1 MLAPMARGGSQGRG
15 PAVVVVLLAMTFL
28 VVAYLSM
35 RAYAA
40 STYHRATAQRVVR
53 DWTRVAVDEL
63 ARRAEAQ
70 AGFYGTY
77 PVLLAMAESVAP
89 LSPPELVAAAATPE
103 SRRNAALVRATF
115 RYLPASDTLLQ
126 APALDAE
133 VAAWLRTEMAR
144 IAAAPPPPGERR
156 PLHPPRQ
163 GSQPWVYVLPPS
175 GDRVDGFEVDA
186 AGLPAFFELALRAGP
201 LVPASLAEGRVTNES
216 LALRVTRG
224 NGEEL
229 WRSGPPLAAERT
241 VLRRP
246 ESGLLAGLELEA
258 ALAAEVEPLI
268 VFGGVPRPAL
278 ALYLAPLAL
287 AAGLL
292 LTAVLQ
298 LRREQALARL
308 RSEFVASVSH
318 ELRTPLTQIRM
329 FAETLLLERVRSPDE
344 GRRALAVIDREAR
357 RLTHLVEN
365 VLQFSRAERGTL
377 ALAPRALDLVELARE
392 TLAACAPLAAARGA
406 RVTGDLPERA
416 LVLADEDALRQ
427 VLLNLLDN
435 ALKYGPQGQE
445 VTVSVE
451 PARPGRPAVRLT
463 VDDQGPGIPPRER
476 RRVFRRYQRL
486 ERERARA
493 IAGTGIG
500 LAVVRDLV
508 ERHGGRVW
516 VEDGPRGGAR
526 FVVELAGGAG

>member
-1 MLAPMARGGSQGRG
+1 MLAPMAGSGSQGRG
-15 PAVVVVLLAMTFL
+15 PALVVVLLAATFL
-28 VVAYLSM
+28 VVAFLSL
-35 RAYAA
+35 RAYTA
-40 STYHRATAQRVVR
+40 STYHRTTAQRVLR

-63 ARRAEAQ
+63 QRRVEAQ

-77 PVLLAMAESVAP
+77 PVLQAMADSASP
-89 LSPPELVAAAATPE
+89 LSPPELVAGAATPE

-115 RYLPASDTLLQ
+115 RYLPASDTLLA
-126 APALDAE
+126 APALDRE
-133 VAAWLRTEMAR
+133 VSAWLRAEMAS

-156 PLHPPRQ
+156 PLRPPGE
-163 GSQPWVYVLPPS
+163 GSRPWVYVLPPP
-175 GDRVDGFEVDA
+175 GERIDGFEVDV
-186 AGLPAFFELALRAGP
+186 AGLPAFFDLALRVGP
-201 LVPASLAEGRVTNES
+201 LVPASLAEGQVTNES
-216 LALRVTRG
+216 IALRVTRA
-224 NGEEL
+224 NGEAL
-229 WRSGPPLAAERT
+229 WDSGPPLAAERA
-241 VLRRP
+241 VRRRP
-246 ESGLLAGLELEA
+246 ESGLLAGLELEG
-258 ALAAEVEPLI
+258 ALAAEVEPLV
-268 VFGGVPRPAL
+268 VFGGVPRRAL
-278 ALYLAPLAL
+278 AIYLAPLAL

-329 FAETLLLERVRSPDE
+329 FAETLLLERVRSAEE
-344 GRRALAVIDREAR
+344 GRRALAVVDREAR
-357 RLTHLVEN
+357 RLSHLVEN

-377 ALAPRALDLVELARE
+377 ALAPRPLDLAELARE

-406 RVTGDLPERA
+406 RVTGDLARRA
-416 LVLADEDALRQ
+416 LVVADEDALRQ
-427 VLLNLLDN
+427 VLLNLVDN
-435 ALKYGPQGQE
+435 ALKYGPPGQE
-445 VTVSVE
+445 VTVAVE
-451 PARPGRPAVRLT
+451 PAGPGRPGVRLT
-463 VDDQGPGIPPRER
+463 VDDQGPGIPQRER

-516 VEDGPRGGAR
+516 IADGPRGGAR
-526 FVVELAGGAG
+526 FVVELPGDCG